1 MFYGQN
7 MKELRILFGMSRKE
21 LAEKLNVS
29 QQAIGQYENGDIQ
42 PALDKIIQMGNLF
55 KVESSFFI
63 KRSFIESDTPKAN
76 IAYRAPDR
84 SSRRNIN
91 EGAMMV
97 RFAES
102 LIDIGE
108 NYFEMGRPLIND
120 VKEKIKQMQI
130 ANTILNEYH
139 IEDYANVARKM
150 FELNDNSNL
159 LHKLEESG
167 VYVIERKMMSESAD
181 AFSVWTRTNG
191 TLKSPFMVLGT
202 ENKSAVRRI
211 FDIAHELGHLLLHDS
226 IDFEDLTMN
235 EFRDY
240 EKQANKF
247 ASAFLLPKAFVED
260 YLSDIDNKS
269 IPDNYISAKE
279 KYYVSLA
286 TAEYRAYDLG
296 MITPSENK
304 NFFRNRYR
312 KKYTIREPL
321 DDKLII
327 KKPGRFLA
335 LLTAIQQQNLIS
347 LKEFLSQLRITP
359 QFLSIATG
367 ISKTLIDDILEN
379 ENKFSFKIR

>member
-63 KRSFIESDTPKAN
+63 KKSFVESNTPKTN

-84 SSRRNIN
+84 SSRKNIN

-102 LIDIGE
+102 LVDIGE
-108 NYFEMGRPLIND
+108 SYFEMGKPLIYD

-130 ANTILNEYH
+130 VSTTMNEYR

-150 FELNDNSNL
+150 LKLNDNSNL
-159 LHKLEESG
+159 LYKLEDSG
-167 VYVIERKMMSESAD
+167 VYVIERKMMSESTD

-191 TLKSPFMVLGT
+191 ALKSPFMVLGT

-226 IDFEDLTMN
+226 VDFEDLATN
-235 EFRDY
+235 EFREY

-269 IPDNYISAKE
+269 IPDNYINAKE

-379 ENKFSFKIR
+379 ENEFSFKIR